1 MFIIARKG
9 KVCQMSKSKILEA
22 LALVGLYPGHEFRI
36 AGSDTVYYIGEKYG
50 IFTKNND
57 VISNEKLEAV
67 LINPDSIIKRFPVT
81 EKEKEILKALYM
93 LGFIYVARDKNS
105 TTCGYD
111 SLPYKGEEAWDSDG
125 IWLDFID
132 LPCFNRETDFQFIR
146 WEDEKPFDIKAFL
159 DGEGYES

>member
-1 MFIIARKG
+1 
-9 KVCQMSKSKILEA
+9 MSKSKILEA

-57 VISNEKLEAV
+57 VISNEKLVTV
-67 LINPDSIIKRFPVT
+67 LSNPSLITKCREISQ
-81 EKEKEILKALYM
+81 KEKDILKALYM
-93 LGFIYVARDKNS
+93 LGVRYIARDMDLIL
-105 TTCGYD
+105 CGYD
-111 SLPYKGEEAWDSDG
+111 LLPYKEEYAWNSDG

-132 LPCFNRETDFQFIR
+132 LPCFSRETDFQYIR

-159 DGEGYES
+159 EGEGYEI

>member
-1 MFIIARKG
+1 MK
-9 KVCQMSKSKILEA
+9 KSKILEA

-67 LINPDSIIKRFPVT
+67 LINPDSIIKHLPVT

-105 TTCGYD
+105 TLCAYT
-111 SLPYKGEEAWDSDG
+111 SLPNKDKIGWYCSGCRLS
-125 IWLDFID
+125 FVD
-132 LPCFNRETDFQFIR
+132 LPFFGKEVDFKYIR

-159 DGEGYES
+159 ECEGYEI